1 MGNIMTVL
9 GFLEPKELG
18 HCQVHEHIFVR
29 PTPAS
34 ERHPALRIDDFK
46 LSLAELVDY
55 REGGGDLIVDAQPVG
70 AGRDAETLRRLS
82 ERSGIHIVASTG
94 YHLLDFYPENSWLH
108 KLGGDALR
116 SLYLSELKEGMLSWD
131 PVPYEPGSRTKY
143 RAGIVKA
150 AIPTEGPTGRYETL
164 LRAAAEAAAEG
175 GVPLMLHTEYGAE
188 AERAIDLCLSAGL
201 RPEKIVICHAD
212 RQAEDFSIHER
223 IAAKGVYLDYD
234 TIGRFKYHSDEAEI
248 ALLRHMAGLDFG
260 GRILPSLDTTAARLA
275 SYGGEIGLRYLLDE
289 FYPRLRR
296 EGFGEQQLERFSVLN
311 FLELFCS

>member
-1 MGNIMTVL
+1 MTVL
-9 GFLEPKELG
+9 GPLEPKALG

-34 ERHPALRIDDFK
+34 KKHPALRIDDFE
-46 LSLAELVDY
+46 LSLRELSDY
-55 REGGGDLIVDAQPVG
+55 REGGGSLIVDAQPVG
-70 AGRDAETLRRLS
+70 AGRDAEMLHSLS
-82 ERSGIHIVASTG
+82 ERSGVHIIASTG

-108 KLGGDALR
+108 ELDEDALR
-116 SLYLSELKEGMLSWD
+116 ALYLSELREGMLHWS
-131 PVPYEPGSRTKY
+131 PGHYEPDGRTKY

-150 AIPTEGPTGRYETL
+150 AIPAEGATGRYETL
-164 LRAAAEAAAEG
+164 LRAAARAAADG

-223 IAAKGVYLDYD
+223 IAARGVYLDYD

-248 ALLRHMAGLDFG
+248 SLLRHMWDLGCG
-260 GRILPSLDTTAARLA
+260 NRILPSLDTTAARLS

-289 FYPRLRR
+289 FYPRLRG
-296 EGFGEQQLERFSVLN
+296 EGFGEQQLEQFSTLN
-311 FLELFCS
+311 FTELFCN